1 MIRCYD
7 IGLYPAY
14 LWVSTL
20 EYFDKYK
27 SRFYYYASIADMN
40 NDNPGTPASPTNKG
54 GVTFVV
60 IEKKTKKKGIL
71 ILIDVDIKGITDF
84 DFDVVA
90 HESVHGAD
98 AIYDFIGAYGEGYDR
113 GNEPYAY
120 LVGFIAGK
128 IGQYM
133 IDYIRDNKDENG

>member
-40 NDNPGTPASPTNKG
+40 NDNPGTPTSPTNKG

-84 DFDVVA
+84 DFD
-90 HESVHGAD
+90 
-98 AIYDFIGAYGEGYDR
+98 
-113 GNEPYAY
+113 
-120 LVGFIAGK
+120 
-128 IGQYM
+128 
-133 IDYIRDNKDENG
+133 